1 MSTDHHFLAL
11 VEQPIIPTGPH
22 CNLSRK
28 NSLSSNHLVILLWH
42 DNQHHHLLHLSSI
55 HQSTPPE
62 SAHLDPMNNE
72 IPGNTTDK
80 NPTMNTIE
88 SKATIFAKAIDKII
102 KSNTTSSKPKLQE
115 PDPLDVSD
123 PKKLRSFILQCN

>member
-1 MSTDHHFLAL
+1 MSST
-11 VEQPIIPTGPH
+11 
-22 CNLSRK
+22 
-28 NSLSSNHLVILLWH
+28 
-42 DNQHHHLLHLSSI
+42 
-55 HQSTPPE
+55 HQSAPPE
-62 SAHLDPMNNE
+62 SAHLDPVEDE

-115 PDPLDVSD
+115 PNPFDASD
-123 PKKLRSFILQCN
+123 PKKL